1 MAKETEIQGYCDP
14 RFAEVQ
20 KAFKKNFDAGLEVG
34 ASFAATIGGKFV
46 ADIWAGYADEA
57 QTRPWERDTIVNV
70 FSTTKVM
77 TAICMLMLVDRGL
90 LDPDAPVAE
99 YWPEFAQAG
108 KEKVLVRYLMS
119 HTSGVAGF
127 DTPVP
132 LETMCDWEE
141 AVSLLAKQKPWW
153 EPGTCSGYHALTFGY
168 LLGELV
174 RRITGKTIGAFF
186 REEVAVPLGAD
197 FQIGVPEADEIRVA
211 QMIPMPEIKPGD
223 VGYVAPGSMLYRAMN
238 FSDNVSP
245 TAAALMTRE
254 RSWRAAEIPAAN
266 GHGNARSVARV
277 AAAIACV
284 GTLDNVRL
292 LGPNTIERAMKEQ
305 YAGPDLA
312 LPFPVRLGL
321 GLGLNSKEMP
331 VGPNPRTLWWSGW
344 GGSLVVM
351 DLDAKLSYAYV
362 MNKMSNQLPDP
373 RCASIA
379 KALYSAL

>member
-1 MAKETEIQGYCDP
+1 MATSIEIHGYCEP
-14 RFAEVQ
+14 RFSGVEE
-20 KAFKKNFDAGLEVG
+20 AFRANFAAGLEVG
-34 ASFAATIGGKFV
+34 ASFAATINGKFV
-46 ADIWAGYADEA
+46 VDVWAGWADEA
-57 QTRPWERDTIVNV
+57 QRRPWERDTIVNV

-77 TAICMLMLVDRGL
+77 TAICMLMLIDRGL
-90 LDPDAPVAE
+90 LDPDAPVAR

-108 KEKVLVRYLMS
+108 KEDVLVRHLMS

-132 LETMCDWEE
+132 LETMCDWVE

-174 RRITGKTIGAFF
+174 RRITGKTIGTFF

-197 FQIGVPEADEIRVA
+197 FHIGVREADEVRVA
-211 QMIPMPEIKPGD
+211 QMIAMPETKPGD
-223 VGYVAPGSMLYRAMN
+223 IGYITPGSMLYRAMN
-238 FSDNVSP
+238 FSDSVSP

-254 RSWRAAEIPAAN
+254 RAWRAAEIPAAN
-266 GHGNARSVARV
+266 GHGNAHSVARV
-277 AAAIACV
+277 AAAIACG
-284 GTLDNVRL
+284 GTLDKVRL
-292 LGPNTIERAMKEQ
+292 LGANTIARALEEQ

-312 LPFPVRLGL
+312 LPIPVRLGL

-362 MNKMSNQLPDP
+362 MNKMSNNLPDP

-379 KALYSAL
+379 KALYAAL